1 MIIKLKRTSKVIIK
15 GIVSISVNNNPFINS
30 FINSYK
36 KIIASIN
43 DRYDVILK
51 ITYLLI
57 INIYLIK
64 IIKSKSCQKCHQES

>member
-36 KIIASIN
+36 KIIESIN

-51 ITYLLI
+51 ITFLLSIHI
-57 INIYLIK
+57 ICLNLTKLLKQISIEIK
-64 IIKSKSCQKCHQES
+64 